1 MPLAGAVVLLQAP
14 DPQVLACGP
23 ANQQAWLCSTVYR
36 ITGNRDAAE
45 VADALAK
52 PLRIVLVVLLAL
64 ITIAVL
70 RRVIRHVGERMRDT
84 TRIDTLRERTGLTP
98 LTQTERRRRAQ
109 RVDTISSV
117 LRNVTVVLVW
127 IVAGLVILG
136 ELGVDL
142 APLIAGAGL
151 LTVVIGFGAQTAVRD
166 YLAGLFMVL
175 EDQYGVGDVVDVG
188 EATGTVEWVSLRVTR
203 LRDVE
208 GVVWWVPNG
217 EIKRVGNK
225 SQQWSRALLDVAVAS
240 DTDIAHATEVI
251 KATADAMW
259 RDERWSAAV
268 LDEPEVWGVEDIGV
282 GGIVVRLVVRTVPLE
297 QWAVARE
304 LRVRLKTAF
313 DEAGIAMPLPQQQI
327 TYRVAGDPPPVGP
340 RRDDASDDAG
350 GGDGGNESAG

>member
-1 MPLAGAVVLLQAP
+1 MPLVGAAALFQAP
-14 DPQVLACGP
+14 NPQVAACGP

-52 PLRIVLVVLLAL
+52 PLRIVFVVLLAL
-64 ITIAVL
+64 VTIAIL
-70 RRVIRHVGERMRDT
+70 RRTIRHVGEKMRDT
-84 TRIDTLRERTGLTP
+84 TRVDTLRERTGLTA
-98 LTQTERRRRAQ
+98 LTETERRRRGQ
-109 RVDTISSV
+109 RVDTVSSV
-117 LRNVTVVLVW
+117 LRNVTVLLVW
-127 IVAGLVILG
+127 TVAVFVILS
-136 ELGVDL
+136 ELGVNL
-142 APLIAGAGL
+142 APLIAGAGV

-225 SQQWSRALLDVAVAS
+225 SQQWSRALLDVAVAN
-240 DTDIAHATEVI
+240 DTDIKQATDVI
-251 KATADAMW
+251 KQTADAMW
-259 RDERWSAAV
+259 HDPQWSHAV

-282 GGIVVRLVVRTVPLE
+282 GGIVVRLVVKTVPLE

-304 LRVRLKTAF
+304 LRVRLKHAF
-313 DEAGIAMPLPQQQI
+313 DDAGIAMPVPQQRI
-327 TYRVAGDPPPVGP
+327 TYRVAGDAPPFGP
-340 RRDDASDDAG
+340 ERDDDDGAE
-350 GGDGGNESAG
+350 GGDGGGEADG